1 MPRIIGKTAKRKS
14 AVWLRRSRSQP
25 FRIFPEA
32 VRLTETAINSV
43 ELLADMDDLRAKE
56 VIKTMEGLE
65 DLRRPWEGIWDK
77 LRRRIMPRRGTDET
91 QSQIPED
98 DIYEFSSVACDAL
111 NTLAAGHLTH
121 ITPFN
126 QVWFKYNCQVKSEPS
141 DKWYTQCSEYTWS
154 ILGRSNFYP
163 EAHEMYIDRCLYGIG
178 CLYMGGENSR
188 TISFKYIP
196 CKTYAA
202 AENSSGAIDTLGRRF
217 KFSAKQAADEW
228 GEERLGKK
236 VREALGDSRKKYDI
250 CFEFI
255 HLVRPRK
262 KWKPGATDPM
272 NRQFQSIYVSVEDAI
287 VIEESGYYEFPYLVT
302 RFLKWGTGPYG
313 LPPGL
318 FAFPDIRRELFLD
331 DTMDSLGELSV
342 NPRFAILAQQSGEV
356 DMRAGGM
363 TVISEEAARLNMP
376 RELGTQARYDIGA
389 DRIERTEEKIRKAFY
404 ADVFRIVSNVDREMT
419 ATEVIAR
426 QSETVLSFAPAFTL
440 MVSDFRPWHER
451 LFAILMRAGE
461 FDQFGPPP
469 REALFVG
476 HGGDAEVLEPV
487 VTYSGKMALALDLLQ
502 SDGIDRGIQFAAML
516 AQFDPGV
523 LMNIDMDKLV
533 RSKWRSS
540 HAPEDL
546 LNDEE
551 EVQAAKQQQAQAA
564 AQQQEMETA
573 GAGAKAA
580 RDGVDAAARAKEAGI
595 SL

>member
-1 MPRIIGKTAKRKS
+1 
-14 AVWLRRSRSQP
+14 
-25 FRIFPEA
+25 
-32 VRLTETAINSV
+32 
-43 ELLADMDDLRAKE
+43 MDDLRAKE
-56 VIKTMEGLE
+56 VIKSMEGLE

-91 QSQIPED
+91 QSQIPND
-98 DIYEFSSVACDAL
+98 DIYEFSSVACEAL

-126 QVWFKYNCQVKSEPS
+126 QVWFKFSGQIKSDAS
-141 DKWYTQCSEYTWS
+141 DKWYTQCSEHTWS
-154 ILGRSNFYP
+154 VLGRSNFYS

-178 CLYMGGENSR
+178 CLYMGGETAR

-196 CKTYAA
+196 CKTYAV
-202 AENSSGAIDTLGRRF
+202 AENSAGTIDTLGRRF
-217 KFSAKQAADEW
+217 RFSAKQAADEW
-228 GEERLGKK
+228 GENNLGPK
-236 VREALGDSRKKYDI
+236 VREALGDEKKKYDV

-262 KWKPGATDPM
+262 KWMPGKVAGKD
-272 NRQFQSIYVSVEDAI
+272 RKFESIYVSVEDAI
-287 VIEESGYYEFPYLVT
+287 VIEESGYYEFPFLVT
-302 RFLKWGTGPYG
+302 RFLKWGSGPYG

-342 NPRFAILAQQSGEV
+342 NPRLFILAQQAGEV

-363 TVISEEAARLNMP
+363 TVISEEAAHLKMP
-376 RELGTQARYDIGA
+376 QEWGTQARYDIGT
-389 DRIERTEEKIRKAFY
+389 DRLEKTEEKIRKAFY

-419 ATEVIAR
+419 ATEVVAR
-426 QSETVLSFAPAFTL
+426 QSEMVLSFAPAFTL

-451 LFAILMRAGE
+451 LFAILYRAGE
-461 FDQFGPPP
+461 FDQFGAPPK
-469 REALFVG
+469 
-476 HGGDAEVLEPV
+476 DAVEVLPGDEKRVLDPV

-502 SDGIDRGIQFAAML
+502 GDGIDKAMQFVGGL

-523 LMNIDMDKLV
+523 LMNIDLDKLT
-533 RSKWRSS
+533 RMKWRMN

-564 AQQQEMETA
+564 AAQQEMETA

-595 SL
+595 DL